1 MKISESE
8 LDEIVE
14 SASKVTRLLDNNP
27 KKLSK
32 EDMRKIYKN
41 IL

>member
-32 EDMRKIYKN
+32 EDMKAIYRKI
-41 IL
+41 I